1 MTTIRDNSLFV
12 LQDSG
17 NNYNYTGAELKADI
31 STVAAGVPGTGG
43 DDLWLAVGSNNL
55 RPKDPNTG
63 IDLTGLMKT
72 SGNAE
77 VSGLLQCTDLQVNRY
92 LNVIQDTETN
102 VLRVDT
108 TASVGTNLTV
118 NGAASV
124 GSDLTVSNTA
134 SVGTNLTVNDNVS
147 VGEQLYVTGVGVFG
161 SDITVAGNATVSG
174 YVASGGAGIFG
185 QTADASG
192 KNGTFVITENGNVE
206 HKAWIETKGLIIDI
220 ADANDI
226 GGIPS
231 NGGIKCAQTYAQT
244 NIGATFRAMRVNP
257 DGYYGCDGTFRRS
270 AATNIQQIDTTNFIA
285 ALKAVNLHRSDQA
298 VDASSSY
305 DGSTSVTSVGLFIED
320 VEATNASSFLV
331 SSDNQGSFLND
342 QAYSHFLFGVCKEQ
356 QQLIENLTTR
366 IEQLEADHASA
377 MNNMEDSRTRFKS
390 MYDSCARRF

>member
-1 MTTIRDNSLFV
+1 MTLINDTDLLV
-12 LQDSG
+12 LQRGS
-17 NNYNYTGAELKADI
+17 NNYNYTGSELKADI
-31 STVAAGVPGTGG
+31 ATVASGVPGPGG

-72 SGNAE
+72 SGDAE
-77 VSGLLQCTDLQVNRY
+77 VSGTIQCTDLQVNRY
-92 LNVIQDTETN
+92 LKVVQDTETN
-102 VLRVDT
+102 VLRV
-108 TASVGTNLTV
+108 AGT
-118 NGAASV
+118 ASV
-124 GSDLTVSNTA
+124 GSDLTVLNTA
-134 SVGTNLTVNDNVS
+134 TVGTNLSVNDNVS
-147 VGEQLYVTGVGVFG
+147 VGGELYTTGVGVFG
-161 SDITVAGNATVSG
+161 SDITVAGNATANG

-185 QTADASG
+185 QTPDAFG
-192 KNGTFVITENGNVE
+192 KNGTFIVTANGNVE
-206 HKAWIETKGLIIDI
+206 HKAWIETKGLIIDL

-244 NIGATFRAMRVNP
+244 NIGGTFRAMRVNP

-285 ALKAVNLHRSDQA
+285 ALKAINLHRSDQA

-377 MNNMEDSRTRFKS
+377 MNNMEDNNGSST
-390 MYDSCARRF
+390 Y